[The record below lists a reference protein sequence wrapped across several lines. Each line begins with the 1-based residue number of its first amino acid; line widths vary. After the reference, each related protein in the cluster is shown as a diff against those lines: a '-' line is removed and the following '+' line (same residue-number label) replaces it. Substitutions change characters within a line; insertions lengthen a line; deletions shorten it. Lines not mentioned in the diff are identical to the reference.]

1 MEVSRVKYNNYRRSN
16 FQTATVILEGDG
28 KRHVVKRGLSPDCDP
43 HIASLQGK
51 FYLLDKAYSKFHVIP
66 PMIVGSEAHFEFDRG
81 VSLLAKLCSIIRMG
95 ELAEFE
101 LELMKFAGAV
111 GSAAK
116 TDGHWWKHQGF
127 IKIFGAV
134 PAQFQ
139 RPMLCLS
146 PANID
151 LVFSNVHVRNDEAVP
166 YAMFDYEW
174 TFDFAVPLEYV
185 IWRALHRFEKTLGAT
200 THQKWPID
208 RLCRTV
214 GVDIASTPMF
224 ESMEQGFQ
232 KYVYGEAGFQ
242 NAPENVNVK
251 PPIVDYEQLAQWVA
265 SAGDRPLRGVRT
277 SRRERIK
284 RALGPLIVPL
294 RWARRALSR

>member
-1 MEVSRVKYNNYRRSN
+1 MEVARVKYNNYRRSH
-16 FQTATVILEGDG
+16 FQTATVILEGEG
-28 KRHVVKRGLSPDCDP
+28 KRHVVKRGLTADCGP
-43 HIASLQGK
+43 HIESLQGK
-51 FYLLDKAYSKFHVIP
+51 YYLLDRSYMKFHVIP
-66 PMIVGSEAHFEFDRG
+66 PMIVGSEAHFEFDKG
-81 VSLLAKLCSIIRMG
+81 VSLLAKLCNIIRMG

-116 TDGHWWKHQGF
+116 SDGQWWRHQGF
-127 IKIFGAV
+127 VKIFGQV

-151 LVFSNVHVRNDEAVP
+151 LVFSNVHVRSDDEVP

-185 IWRALHRFEKTLGAT
+185 IWRALNRFEKTLSAT
-200 THQKWPID
+200 THQKWTIE

-214 GVDIASTPMF
+214 GVDIASTPLF
-224 ESMEQGFQ
+224 ESMEQRFQ
-232 KYVYGEAGFQ
+232 HYVYGEAGFQ
-242 NAPENVNVK
+242 NAPANVNTK
-251 PPIVDYEQLAQWVA
+251 LPIVDYEQLARWVV
-265 SAGDRPLRGVRT
+265 SAGDRPLRGARL
-277 SRRERIK
+277 SRRERVK

-294 RWARRALSR
+294 RWAKRALSR